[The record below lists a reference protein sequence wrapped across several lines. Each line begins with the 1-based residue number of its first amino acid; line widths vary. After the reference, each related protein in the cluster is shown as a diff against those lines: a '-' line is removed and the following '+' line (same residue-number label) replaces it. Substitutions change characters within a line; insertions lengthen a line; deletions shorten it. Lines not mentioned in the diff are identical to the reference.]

1 MTTCKHNA
9 SFMLLLGGAGAEK
22 EIAQK
27 SKKKS

>member
-1 MTTCKHNA
+1 MQHNA